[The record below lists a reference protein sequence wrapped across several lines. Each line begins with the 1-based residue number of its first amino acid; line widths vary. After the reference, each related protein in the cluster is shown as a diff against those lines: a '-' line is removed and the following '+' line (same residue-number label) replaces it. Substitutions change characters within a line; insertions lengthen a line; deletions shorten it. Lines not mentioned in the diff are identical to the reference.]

1 MATSFL
7 EKNLEDIIFE
17 SDRNELFNMGLSI
30 SGELFRQFN
39 LGKYGI
45 ADLVMYTKNEYDDE
59 DKSPYNAEY
68 SVTVFELKK
77 GKIDFNALIQAFRY
91 VVGLIFYNK
100 EHYKDNTFQY
110 KISLVGSK
118 IDISEEFLYLPDLIS
133 YDYADPNMEINKI
146 VEIEFIKYSYDLGG
160 INFENIYSS
169 LYRKLK
175 SLN

>member
-17 SDRNELFNMGLSI
+17 SDRNELSDRGLYI
-30 SGELFRQFN
+30 SGKLFRQFN

-68 SVTVFELKK
+68 LVTVFELKK

-118 IDISEEFLYLPDLIS
+118 IDISEEFLYLPELITS
-133 YDYADPNMEINKI
+133 DYADPKIEIDKI
-146 VEIEFIKYSYDLGG
+146 IEIEFIKYSYDLGG
-160 INFENIYSS
+160 VNFKNIFLC
-169 LYRKLK
+169 LYEKLK
-175 SLN
+175 TLN